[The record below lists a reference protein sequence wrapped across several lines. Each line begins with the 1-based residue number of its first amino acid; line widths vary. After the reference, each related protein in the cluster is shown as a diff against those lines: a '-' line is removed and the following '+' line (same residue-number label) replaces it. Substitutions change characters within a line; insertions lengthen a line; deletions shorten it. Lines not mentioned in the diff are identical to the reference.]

1 MKKSL
6 VCLVALAMLVG
17 AVVAQ
22 DKTPN
27 FSGTWVLDR
36 SQSDPPGGFGAGR
49 GGGGQMANAEVLLII
64 EHQEPTLKIKRII
77 RTEQGERTQELVYTT
92 DGKENKNPGMRGA
105 EVKSKSKWEK
115 GKLVTK
121 ASQTIETPQGT
132 VDLEITEIRSL
143 SEDGKTLTV
152 EITTVT
158 PMGER
163 KRKEVYVKKEG

>member
-1 MKKSL
+1 MKRSL
-6 VCLVALAMLVG
+6 AGFVAIVMLLGLAI
-17 AVVAQ
+17 AQ
-22 DKTPN
+22 EKTPN

-36 SQSDPPGGFGAGR
+36 SRSDPPGGFGGGR
-49 GGGGQMANAEVLLII
+49 GGGPMANAEVVLII
-64 EHQEPTLKIKRII
+64 EHQEPTLKITRLVK
-77 RTEQGERTQELVYTT
+77 TPQGDRTQELVYTT

-105 EVKSKSKWEK
+105 EVKSKSKWDK

-152 EITTVT
+152 ETTTVS

-163 KRKEVYVKKEG
+163 TRKEVYVKKEG